1 MRMTFRRLFHQP
13 LLIKYAKVKMPNNA
27 ELVYS
32 TNKDLQPCPKC
43 GKLSCQCRPERIVS
57 AAQQP
62 LRISLDKKGRKGKS
76 VTLIEGFHVNPTH
89 LAEIAKSLKQFLGT
103 GGTAKE
109 GHIEIQGDHRKKA
122 AEKLQEMGYRVK
134 TIGG

>member
-1 MRMTFRRLFHQP
+1 
-13 LLIKYAKVKMPNNA
+13 MPSNT

-32 TNKDLQPCPKC
+32 TNKNLQRCRKC
-43 GKLSCQCRPERIVS
+43 GKLICECQPEKSVS
-57 AAQQP
+57 AGKQTP
-62 LRISLDKKGRKGKS
+62 RVSLDKKGRKGKS

-122 AEKLQEMGYRVK
+122 AEKLLEMGYRVK